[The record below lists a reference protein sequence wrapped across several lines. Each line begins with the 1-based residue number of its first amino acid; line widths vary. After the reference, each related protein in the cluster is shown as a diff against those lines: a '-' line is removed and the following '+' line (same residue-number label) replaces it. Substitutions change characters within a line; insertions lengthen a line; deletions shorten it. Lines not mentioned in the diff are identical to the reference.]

1 MLNYIKKI
9 KILRKEKPFSI
20 CLAESC
26 TGGMISS
33 KLTSVSGSSDFFDG
47 SVISY
52 SNDLKNCL
60 LKVPKTT
67 INKYGAV
74 SHQTALSMVKG
85 LKKINKESS
94 ADLSTRLK
102 YMLVAVDGDS
112 DKKNVRAFVD
122 NEFLARD
129 SRAFRIYLRDF
140 QPDVDM
146 KFYPELGPEGGV
158 DIPIGVNFLWPD
170 AAV

>member
-1 MLNYIKKI
+1 MLNYIKNI
-9 KILRKEKPFSI
+9 KKLRKEKSFSI

-33 KLTSVSGSSDFFDG
+33 KLTSISGSSDFFEG

-52 SNDLKNCL
+52 SNDLKIRL

-85 LKKINKESS
+85 LRNISRSEILVSVTGVAGPNGGNSKTPVGCVYFGLGIKIKKKYYYTTIKKIFREKSRKRIQEKSTAFILKEIIKN
-94 ADLSTRLK
+94 LS
-102 YMLVAVDGDS
+102 
-112 DKKNVRAFVD
+112 N
-122 NEFLARD
+122 
-129 SRAFRIYLRDF
+129 I
-140 QPDVDM
+140 
-146 KFYPELGPEGGV
+146 
-158 DIPIGVNFLWPD
+158 
-170 AAV
+170 